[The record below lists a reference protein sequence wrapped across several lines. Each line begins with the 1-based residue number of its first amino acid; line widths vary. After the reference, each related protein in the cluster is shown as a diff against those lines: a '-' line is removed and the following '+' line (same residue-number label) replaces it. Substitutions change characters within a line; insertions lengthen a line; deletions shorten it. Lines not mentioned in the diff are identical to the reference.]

1 MRLVEVAIPGGDAA
15 LEPVHTTTDCFRV
28 QVGLQGVLLPWNN
41 DCILVVLQ
49 LEGKGV
55 LLGVMSGG
63 DANARLRLL
72 NLLHELEVH
81 V

>member
-1 MRLVEVAIPGGDAA
+1 MVKAA
-15 LEPVHTTTDCFRV
+15 LYNDCLH
-28 QVGLQGVLLPWNN
+28 LQEDLHGVPLPWNN
-41 DCILVVLQ
+41 DRILVVLQ

-63 DANARLRLL
+63 NTNARLRLF

-81 V
+81 VESFSVAD

>member
-1 MRLVEVAIPGGDAA
+1 MRLVEVAIPGGDAG
-15 LEPVHTTTDCFRV
+15 LKLGLYSDCFHV
-28 QVGLQGVLLPWNN
+28 QVDLHGVLLPWNN

-63 DANARLRLL
+63 NTNARLRLF